1 MGRNG
6 YTSWADN
13 QWIGGCNSPTWGETK
28 GNIRTLVR
36 KMEYNSDN
44 LEANQEMLRD
54 HSDRLHYVHSI
65 QSNKQRPMC
74 VI

>member
-1 MGRNG
+1 
-6 YTSWADN
+6 
-13 QWIGGCNSPTWGETK
+13 
-28 GNIRTLVR
+28 
-36 KMEYNSDN
+36 MEYNSDN

-74 VI
+74 VIWIAPMVVVGQLFGCTELLDQVSQEMIFL